1 MVDAMGI
8 TGVDGIYRITCEVT
22 GTLLRENEQILMNI
36 LETLIYDPLIDW
48 RNHNPREDLS
58 KVRKK
63 IRGLINEDEGLPMN
77 IHGQVDVLIQ
87 EATSLERLSQMYAGW
102 AAYM

>member
-1 MVDAMGI
+1 
-8 TGVDGIYRITCEVT
+8 
-22 GTLLRENEQILMNI
+22 MNI

-58 KVRKK
+58 KVRK

-87 EATSLERLSQMYAGW
+87 EATSLEIITNVCRLGSLYVVNKCQRS
-102 AAYM
+102 

>member
-58 KVRKK
+58 KVRK
-63 IRGLINEDEGLPMN
+63 N
-77 IHGQVDVLIQ
+77 
-87 EATSLERLSQMYAGW
+87 
-102 AAYM
+102 